1 MSNLFPVGRDFM
13 NFGKNF
19 FEDPFD
25 HMLAETANFNVDIRE
40 EENEY
45 IVEADLPGMSKDA
58 IQLKYE
64 DNVLSIGA
72 TQETGKDEKDEK
84 GNYIRRERSTKSFSR
99 QFLLKN
105 VREEEITAAFDNGVL
120 TVTLPKKDSNNTTP
134 KQIEIQ

>member
-1 MSNLFPVGRDFM
+1 MSDLFPAGRDFM

-25 HMLAETANFNVDIRE
+25 HLLPSTANFKVDIRE
-40 EENEY
+40 EVDSY
-45 IVEADLPGMSKDA
+45 ILEAELPGMAKDA

-72 TQETGKDEKDEK
+72 TQETSKDEKDDE
-84 GNYIRRERSTKSFSR
+84 GNYIRRERSTKSYSR

-105 VREEEITAAFDNGVL
+105 VKEEDIVANFENGIL
-120 TVTLPKKDSNNTTP
+120 KVTLPKKAADETTP
-134 KQIEIQ
+134 KQIEIH

>member
-13 NFGKNF
+13 NFGRNF

-25 HMLAETANFNVDIRE
+25 HLLESTSNFNVDIRE
-40 EENEY
+40 EEQAY
-45 IVEADLPGMSKDA
+45 IVEAELPGMSKDS

-72 TQETGKDEKDEK
+72 TQEESKDEKDDK

-105 VREEEITAAFDNGVL
+105 VKEEDINASFENGVL
-120 TVTLPKKDSNNTTP
+120 TVTLPKKNSDETP
-134 KQIEIQ
+134 PKHIEIQ

>member
-1 MSNLFPVGRDFM
+1 MSNLFPAGRDFM

-25 HMLAETANFNVDIRE
+25 HLLPSTANFNVDIRDE
-40 EENEY
+40 EDAY
-45 IVEADLPGMSKDA
+45 IVEAELPGMAKDA

-72 TQETGKDEKDEK
+72 TQETSKDEKDDE
-84 GNYIRRERSTKSFSR
+84 GNYIRRERSTKSYSR

-105 VREEEITAAFDNGVL
+105 VKEEGIDAAFENGIL
-120 TVTLPKKDSNNTTP
+120 TVTLPKKVSDETAP
-134 KQIEIQ
+134 KQIEIH

>member
-45 IVEADLPGMSKDA
+45 IVEADLPGMSKEA

-120 TVTLPKKDSNNTTP
+120 TVTLPKKNSSNTTS

>member
-1 MSNLFPVGRDFM
+1 MSNLFPAGRDFM

-19 FEDPFD
+19 FEEPFD
-25 HMLAETANFNVDIRE
+25 HLLASTANFNVDIRE
-40 EENEY
+40 EEHAY
-45 IVEADLPGMSKDA
+45 IVEADLPGMPKDS

-72 TQETGKDEKDEK
+72 AQETGKDEKDEK

-105 VREEEITAAFDNGVL
+105 VKEEDIAATFDNGVL
-120 TVTLPKKDSNNTTP
+120 TVTLPKKDSNGATP